1 MQRKRPCARMLAWS
15 LVFLL
20 VGLAGCTTLPR
31 QEAAPQQP
39 QPSPPA
45 REPPV
50 QSGPRIY
57 VANESSNSVTVIDG
71 VSFTTLGTVDT
82 RNHATHDLALSRDG
96 TRLFATNLASGK
108 LSIIDT
114 NTLETIA
121 TVPTGNRCHVVTL
134 TNDNRYAWVAN
145 IGEDNISIVDTTSYR
160 ILGTIP
166 VGQGPTGIAFSVD
179 GKFAYVSSQGDKSV
193 SVVDTTSQEVI
204 KTIPV
209 KTNPHFLVLGPDKR
223 IWGTN
228 TGENDIY
235 IIDPATQTMVADV
248 EVGPNPQ
255 QIAFAYRGMAG
266 PYAYVTVSGSNTIVV
281 LNTEVQQTRIIE
293 QIDLGPFQAQRPN
306 GIWANPEGTRLF
318 VANEG
323 SHNLL
328 AIDTGTNEVIATVA
342 VGRKPIRVVVSR

>member
-1 MQRKRPCARMLAWS
+1 MQRHMFFTRLLFGC
-15 LVFLL
+15 LVLLL
-20 VGLAGCTTLPR
+20 VGLTGCSTAPPP
-31 QEAAPQQP
+31 QETATQP
-39 QPSPPA
+39 PV
-45 REPPV
+45 REPPA
-50 QSGPRIY
+50 QAAPRIY

-71 VSFTTLGTVDT
+71 VSFTTIGTIDA

-108 LSIIDT
+108 LSVIDT
-114 NTLETIA
+114 NALETIA
-121 TVPTGNRCHVVTL
+121 SIPTGNRCHVVTL

-166 VGQGPTGIAFSVD
+166 VGHGPTGIAFSVD
-179 GKFAYVSSQGDKSV
+179 GHFAYVSNQDDQNV
-193 SVVDTTSQEVI
+193 AVVDTTTHQVI
-204 KTIPV
+204 QTIPV
-209 KTNPHFLVLGPDKR
+209 KANPHFLVLGPDRR

-235 IIDPATQTMVADV
+235 IIDPTTQDKVGTI

-255 QIAFAYRGMAG
+255 QIAFAYKGMSG
-266 PYAYVTVSGSNTIVV
+266 PYAYVTVGGSNKIVV
-281 LNTEVQQTRIIE
+281 VSTDMKNLRILD
-293 QIDLGPFQAQRPN
+293 QIDIGQLQGQRPN

-323 SHNLL
+323 SHNLIV
-328 AIDTGTNEVIATVA
+328 IDPGTNEVVATVP

>member
-1 MQRKRPCARMLAWS
+1 MQRKRPCARTLS
-15 LVFLL
+15 RYLVLLL
-20 VGLAGCTTLPR
+20 VGLTGCAELFR
-31 QEAAPQQP
+31 KEAPPQQQQPPP
-39 QPSPPA
+39 QTREIPS
-45 REPPV
+45 
-50 QSGPRIY
+50 QSASRIY

-71 VSFTTLGTVDT
+71 LSFTMIGTIDA
-82 RNHATHDLALSRDG
+82 RNYATHDLALSRDG

-108 LSIIDT
+108 LSVIDT
-114 NTLETIA
+114 NALETIA
-121 TVPTGNRCHVVTL
+121 TVPTGSRCHVVTL
-134 TNDNRYAWVAN
+134 TNDNRFAWVAN
-145 IGEDNISIVDTTSYR
+145 IGEDNISIVDTSSYR

-209 KTNPHFLVLGPDKR
+209 KTNPHFLVLGPDRR

-235 IIDPATQTMVADV
+235 VIDPATQDKIATI
-248 EVGPNPQ
+248 EVGPSPQ
-255 QIAFAYRGMAG
+255 QIAFAYKGMAG
-266 PYAYVTVSGSNTIVV
+266 PYAYITVSGSNQVVV
-281 LNTEVQQTRIIE
+281 LSTDPKNIRILE
-293 QIDLGPFQAQRPN
+293 QIDIGPFQAQRPN

-318 VANEG
+318 IANEG
-323 SHNLL
+323 SNNLL
-328 AIDTGTNEVIATVA
+328 VLDSGTNEVIATIP

>member
-1 MQRKRPCARMLAWS
+1 MQRQRPWARMLTWS
-15 LVFLL
+15 LVLLL
-20 VGLAGCTTLPR
+20 VGLTGCTAVR
-31 QEAAPQQP
+31 QEASTPPP

-45 REPPV
+45 RETPV
-50 QSGPRIY
+50 QLGPRIY

-71 VSFTTLGTVDT
+71 VSFTTLGTVDA
-82 RNHATHDLALSRDG
+82 RSQATHDLALSRDG

-108 LSIIDT
+108 LSVIDT
-114 NTLETIA
+114 HTLETIA
-121 TVPTGNRCHVVTL
+121 SIPTGNRCHVVTL

-145 IGEDNISIVDTTSYR
+145 IGEDNISIVDTTNYR

-166 VGQGPTGIAFSVD
+166 VGHGPTGIAFSVD
-179 GKFAYVSSQGDKSV
+179 GRFAYVSNQDDKTV
-193 SVVDTTSQEVI
+193 TVVDTATQELI
-204 KTIPV
+204 QTIPV
-209 KTNPHFLVLGPDKR
+209 KTNPHFLVLGPDRR

-235 IIDPATQTMVADV
+235 VIDPATQTMVADV

-255 QIAFAYRGMAG
+255 QIAFAYKGMAG
-266 PYAYVTVSGSNTIVV
+266 PYAYVTVSGANKIVV
-281 LNTEVQQTRIIE
+281 LNTDVQNMRIIE
-293 QIDLGPFQAQRPN
+293 EIDVGPFQAQRPN

-328 AIDTGTNEVIATVA
+328 VLDTGTNEVIATVP

>member
-1 MQRKRPCARMLAWS
+1 MQRQRPCASMLTWS
-15 LVFLL
+15 LVLL
-20 VGLAGCTTLPR
+20 LGGFTGCTALSR
-31 QEAAPQQP
+31 QEASTQQP

-45 REPPV
+45 RETPA

-71 VSFTTLGTVDT
+71 VSLATLGTIDA

-108 LSIIDT
+108 LSVIDT
-114 NTLETIA
+114 NTFETIA
-121 TVPTGNRCHVVTL
+121 SIPTGSRCHVVTL

-145 IGEDNISIVDTTSYR
+145 IGEDNISIVDTTNYR

-166 VGQGPTGIAFSVD
+166 TGHGPTGIAFSVD
-179 GKFAYVSSQGDKSV
+179 GRFAYVSNQDDKSV
-193 SVVDTTSQEVI
+193 TVVDTTTQEVI
-204 KTIPV
+204 QTIPV

-235 IIDPATQTMVADV
+235 VIDPSTQTMVADI

-255 QIAFAYRGMAG
+255 QIAFAYKGMAG
-266 PYAYVTVSGSNTIVV
+266 PYAYVTVSGSNKIVV
-281 LNTEVQQTRIIE
+281 LNTDVQNAHILE
-293 QIDLGPFQAQRPN
+293 QIDVGPFQAQRPN

-328 AIDTGTNEVIATVA
+328 VLDTGTNEVIATVP

>member
-1 MQRKRPCARMLAWS
+1 MQRKRPPARMLTWS
-15 LVFLL
+15 LVLLL
-20 VGLAGCTTLPR
+20 VGLTGCTALPP
-31 QEAAPQQP
+31 QEASTQQP
-39 QPSPPA
+39 QPSPPP
-45 REPPV
+45 RETPV
-50 QSGPRIY
+50 RSGPRIY

-71 VSFTTLGTVDT
+71 VSLTPLGTVDA
-82 RNHATHDLALSRDG
+82 RNQATHDLALFRDG

-108 LSIIDT
+108 LSVIDT

-121 TVPTGNRCHVVTL
+121 SIPTGSRCHVVTL

-145 IGEDNISIVDTTSYR
+145 IGEDDISIVDTTNYR

-166 VGQGPTGIAFSVD
+166 TGHGPTGIAFSVD
-179 GKFAYVSSQGDKSV
+179 GRFAYVSNQDDKSV
-193 SVVDTTSQEVI
+193 TVVDTTSQEVI
-204 KTIPV
+204 QTIPV
-209 KTNPHFLVLGPDKR
+209 KTNPHFLVLGPDRR

-235 IIDPATQTMVADV
+235 VIDPATQTKVTEI

-266 PYAYVTVSGSNTIVV
+266 PYAYVTVSGSNNIVV
-281 LNTEVQQTRIIE
+281 LNTDVKNARIIE
-293 QIDLGPFQAQRPN
+293 QIDVGPFQAQRPN

-328 AIDTGTNEVIATVA
+328 VIDTGTSEVIATVP

>member
-1 MQRKRPCARMLAWS
+1 MQRPWVRMLTWS
-15 LVFLL
+15 LVLFL
-20 VGLAGCTTLPR
+20 VGLTGCTAVPR
-31 QEAAPQQP
+31 QETSTRQP
-39 QPSPPA
+39 QPPPPA
-45 REPPV
+45 REAPV
-50 QSGPRIY
+50 QPGPRIY

-82 RNHATHDLALSRDG
+82 RNQATHDLALFRDG

-108 LSIIDT
+108 LSVIDT

-121 TVPTGNRCHVVTL
+121 SIPTGNRCHVVTL

-145 IGEDNISIVDTTSYR
+145 IGEDNISIVDTTNYR

-166 VGQGPTGIAFSVD
+166 VGHGPTGIAFSVD
-179 GKFAYVSSQGDKSV
+179 GRFAYVSNQGDKTV
-193 SVVDTTSQEVI
+193 TVVDTTSQELI
-204 KTIPV
+204 QTIPV
-209 KTNPHFLVLGPDKR
+209 KTNPHFLVLGPDRR

-235 IIDPATQTMVADV
+235 VIDPATQTQVADV

-255 QIAFAYRGMAG
+255 QIAFAYKGMAG
-266 PYAYVTVSGSNTIVV
+266 PYAYVTVGGANKIVV
-281 LNTEVQQTRIIE
+281 LTTEVQNARIIE
-293 QIDLGPFQAQRPN
+293 QINIESFGAQRPN
-306 GIWANPEGTRLF
+306 GIWANSEGTRLF

-328 AIDTGTNEVIATVA
+328 VIDAGTNEVIAAVP

>member
-1 MQRKRPCARMLAWS
+1 MPRKRPCANMLTWS
-15 LVFLL
+15 LVLLL
-20 VGLAGCTTLPR
+20 VGLAGCTAVPR
-31 QEAAPQQP
+31 QEASTQP
-39 QPSPPA
+39 PPPAPPA
-45 REPPV
+45 RETPV
-50 QSGPRIY
+50 QLGPRIY

-82 RNHATHDLALSRDG
+82 RNQATHDLALSRDG

-108 LSIIDT
+108 LSVIDT
-114 NTLETIA
+114 HALETIA
-121 TVPTGNRCHVVTL
+121 TIPTGSRCHVVTL

-166 VGQGPTGIAFSVD
+166 VGHGPTGIAFSVD
-179 GKFAYVSSQGDKSV
+179 GRFAYVSNQDDKSV
-193 SVVDTTSQEVI
+193 TVIDTTTQELI
-204 KTIPV
+204 QTIPV
-209 KTNPHFLVLGPDKR
+209 QTNPHFLVLGPDRR

-235 IIDPATQTMVADV
+235 VIDPATQTKIADI

-255 QIAFAYRGMAG
+255 QIAFAYKGMAG
-266 PYAYVTVSGSNTIVV
+266 PYAYVTVSGANKIVV
-281 LNTEVQQTRIIE
+281 LTTDVQHARIIE
-293 QIDLGPFQAQRPN
+293 QIDVGPFQAQRPN

-328 AIDTGTNEVIATVA
+328 VLDTGTNEVIATVP

>member
-1 MQRKRPCARMLAWS
+1 MQRKRPFARMLTWY
-15 LVFLL
+15 LVLL
-20 VGLAGCTTLPR
+20 VGLTGCTAVS
-31 QEAAPQQP
+31 QQAASTPPP

-45 REPPV
+45 RETPV
-50 QSGPRIY
+50 QLGPRIY

-82 RNHATHDLALSRDG
+82 RNQATHDLALFRDG

-108 LSIIDT
+108 LSVIDT
-114 NTLETIA
+114 NSLETIA
-121 TVPTGNRCHVVTL
+121 TIPTGSRCHVVTL
-134 TNDNRYAWVAN
+134 TNDNRFAWVAN

-209 KTNPHFLVLGPDKR
+209 KTNPHFLVLGPDRR

-235 IIDPATQTMVADV
+235 VIDPVTQDKIATV

-255 QIAFAYRGMAG
+255 QIAFAYKGMAG
-266 PYAYVTVSGSNTIVV
+266 PYAYVTVSGSNQVVV
-281 LNTEVQQTRIIE
+281 LSTDPKNIRILE
-293 QIDLGPFQAQRPN
+293 QIDIGPFQAQRPN

-318 VANEG
+318 IANEG
-323 SHNLL
+323 SNNLL
-328 AIDTGTNEVIATVA
+328 VLDSGTNEVIATIP

>member
-1 MQRKRPCARMLAWS
+1 L
-15 LVFLL
+15 
-20 VGLAGCTTLPR
+20 
-31 QEAAPQQP
+31 
-39 QPSPPA
+39 
-45 REPPV
+45 
-50 QSGPRIY
+50 GPRIY

-71 VSFTTLGTVDT
+71 VSFTTLGTVDA
-82 RNHATHDLALSRDG
+82 RNQATHDLALFRDG

-108 LSIIDT
+108 LSVIDT

-121 TVPTGNRCHVVTL
+121 TIPTGSRCHVVTL

-145 IGEDNISIVDTTSYR
+145 IGEDNISIVDTTNYR

-166 VGQGPTGIAFSVD
+166 TGHGPTGIAFSVD
-179 GKFAYVSSQGDKSV
+179 GRFAYVSNQDDKSV
-193 SVVDTTSQEVI
+193 TVVDTASQEVI
-204 KTIPV
+204 QTIPV
-209 KTNPHFLVLGPDKR
+209 KTNPHFLVLGPDRR

-235 IIDPATQTMVADV
+235 VIDPATQTKVADI

-255 QIAFAYRGMAG
+255 QIAFAYKGMAG
-266 PYAYVTVSGSNTIVV
+266 PYAYVTVSGANKIVV
-281 LNTEVQQTRIIE
+281 LNTDMQNARIIE
-293 QIDLGPFQAQRPN
+293 QIDVGPFQAQRPN

-328 AIDTGTNEVIATVA
+328 VIDTGTNEVIATVP

>member
-1 MQRKRPCARMLAWS
+1 MQRKRPLARMLTWA
-15 LVFLL
+15 LVLL
-20 VGLAGCTTLPR
+20 LLGLPGCTPAPR
-31 QEAAPQQP
+31 QETSSQPP
-39 QPSPPA
+39 QPAPPA
-45 REPPV
+45 RL
-50 QSGPRIY
+50 GPRIY

-71 VSFTTLGTVDT
+71 VSFTTLGTVDA
-82 RNHATHDLALSRDG
+82 RNQATHDLALSRDG

-108 LSIIDT
+108 LSVIDT

-121 TVPTGNRCHVVTL
+121 SIPTGSRCHVVTL

-145 IGEDNISIVDTTSYR
+145 IGEDNISIVDTTNYR

-166 VGQGPTGIAFSVD
+166 VGHGPTGIAFSVD
-179 GKFAYVSSQGDKSV
+179 GRFAYVSNQEDKNV
-193 SVVDTTSQEVI
+193 TVVDTTSHEVI
-204 KTIPV
+204 ETIPV
-209 KTNPHFLVLGPDKR
+209 KTNPHFLVLGPDRR

-235 IIDPATQTMVADV
+235 VIDPATQTKVASI

-255 QIAFAYRGMAG
+255 QIAFAYKGMAG
-266 PYAYVTVSGSNTIVV
+266 PYAYVTVSGSNQIVV
-281 LNTEVQQTRIIE
+281 LNTDVQNARIIE
-293 QIDLGPFQAQRPN
+293 QIDVGSFQAQRPN
-306 GIWANPEGTRLF
+306 GIWASPEGTRLF

-328 AIDTGTNEVIATVA
+328 VIDTGTNEVIATVP